1 MKNGKGID
9 WPGVAGLA
17 LLGYGLG
24 KGSALLTVGGGAL
37 VAWRFWKR
45 RKCCE
50 TAPTT
55 AGPTATS
62 IPDLKATTILS
73 TGGINA
79 GGTTNTGP
87 AGLAPGDLVPN

>member
-1 MKNGKGID
+1 VKNGKID
-9 WPGVAGLA
+9 WPAVAGLA

-24 KGSALLTVGGGAL
+24 KGSALLAVGGGAL

-45 RKCCE
+45 KGCCASS
-50 TAPTT
+50 APSS
-55 AGPTATS
+55 GPTATS
-62 IPDLKATTILS
+62 LPDLKATTILS

-87 AGLAPGDLVPN
+87 AGLGPGNLVIN